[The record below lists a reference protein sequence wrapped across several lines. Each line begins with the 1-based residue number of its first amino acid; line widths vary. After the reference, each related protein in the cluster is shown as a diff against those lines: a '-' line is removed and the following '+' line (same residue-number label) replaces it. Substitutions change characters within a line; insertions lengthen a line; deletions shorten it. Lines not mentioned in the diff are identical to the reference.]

1 MTKCNMDAY
10 HTHVCTLIHLS
21 LVIKSVILIKNTVL
35 MYVGLYSDG
44 ESMIDS
50 YSEEI
55 AS

>member
-1 MTKCNMDAY
+1 MHIIHMY
-10 HTHVCTLIHLS
+10 VRTLIHLS
-21 LVIKSVILIKNTVL
+21 LVIKSVILINNAVL